1 MFCDGPKDRDDSI
14 LEDSTRIEVR
24 LRERMEPNAV
34 AAEAVEVLQR
44 FQCALASQS
53 VERPENEDIEAA
65 LGGVSYHGLKLSAIG
80 FAAGIVVF
88 VFAYDHPVLSVAKLP
103 KLVGLVGGLL
113 TFVFS

>member
-1 MFCDGPKDRDDSI
+1 LFCDGLKDRDDSI
-14 LEDSTRIEVR
+14 FENFARIEVR

-53 VERPENEDIEAA
+53 VERPENEDIKAA

-80 FAAGIVVF
+80 FAAGILIF
-88 VFAYDHPVLSVAKLP
+88 VLANDHPVLSVAKP
-103 KLVGLVGGLL
+103 P
-113 TFVFS
+113 